1 MLQPVKAAFGE
12 FMGRF
17 YASLVPTTKPMES
30 YVQRGLAKSIA
41 WAPGRMVDAVEE
53 MLSLW
58 MRSDI
63 ENATTKPPAMPA
75 IMVAM
80 SKDYMPTGR
89 DYTRQV
95 ADREM
100 VIIPSD
106 PKERMFGL
114 RAAAGDIRAQ
124 VAIFA
129 TDEPTARSIASQ
141 FLLFLDATPNRR
153 FEARYIFAGQNMGWP
168 VQIEA
173 PDIPAQSIA
182 SEAKNLTILAIDLTL
197 RAEIPFFDAPAV
209 GQPNDGK
216 GIPGTDDPAGYPVVQ
231 DIGVVSR
238 VAGHAGGAS
247 DIRAYAVS
255 TGNGE
260 GSGA

>member
-1 MLQPVKAAFGE
+1 MLQPVKIALGE

-17 YASLVPTTKPMES
+17 YAALVSTTKPMDG
-30 YVQRGLAKSIA
+30 YIQRGLGKSIA
-41 WAPGRMVDAVEE
+41 WAPARMVDAVDE

-75 IMVAM
+75 IIVAM

-106 PKERMFGL
+106 LKERLFGL
-114 RAAAGDIRAQ
+114 RTSAGDIRAQ
-124 VAIFA
+124 IAIFA
-129 TDEPTARSIASQ
+129 TDEPTARSLASQ
-141 FLLFLDATPNRR
+141 FLMFLDATPNRR
-153 FEARYIFAGQNMGWP
+153 FEATYAFAGQATNWP
-168 VQIEA
+168 VQVEA
-173 PDIPAQSIA
+173 PDVPAQSIA
-182 SEAKNLTILAIDLTL
+182 TEAKNLTVLAIDVTL
-197 RAEIPFFDAPAV
+197 HAEIPFFDAPAV

-216 GIPGTDDPAGYPVVQ
+216 GIPGTDDPAGYPMVQ
-231 DIGVVSR
+231 GIN
-238 VAGHAGGAS
+238 VASNIAGPNGGAS
-247 DIRAYAVS
+247 QIRPYVI
-255 TGNGE
+255 GN
-260 GSGA
+260 A